1 MEIFKMISD
10 YDGLEIAAAH
20 RPVENPRAV
29 LQIVHGM
36 AEHKERYFPFMEYLA
51 ERGIA
56 SFINDHRGH
65 GGSVKDPKDL
75 GYFGDNG
82 ADALLSDMNQ
92 LTRRARDEYPVSKLF
107 MLSHSMGSLAARAY
121 IQKYGSDIEGL
132 MVSGN
137 PGYSP
142 AAPMGIKI
150 ARRAQERR
158 GDHARCRIL
167 TAGILGPFMLHA
179 PSRKTVNA
187 WISTDMDVVCEYD
200 REALC
205 GFEFYANGYEALL
218 TLMVRAN
225 DPNAPAPNRGMPV
238 KFFSGGDDA
247 CMGGEKKLRAAAQ
260 LLRNAGYVNVD
271 VKLYPGMRHEIL
283 NERGRERVYA
293 DMAATIDE
301 WLC

>member
-1 MEIFKMISD
+1 MDIFTMESE
-10 YDGLEIAAAH
+10 YDGLNIAAAH
-20 RPVENPRAV
+20 RPVKNPRAV

-51 ERGIA
+51 GRGVA

-65 GGSVKDPKDL
+65 GGSVKAAGDL
-75 GYFGDNG
+75 GYFGKNG

-92 LTRRARDEYPVSKLF
+92 LTRLARRAYPGAKLF

-121 IQKYGSDIEGL
+121 IQEYGQDIDGL
-132 MVSGN
+132 LVSGN

-142 AAPMGIKI
+142 VAPMGVKM
-150 ARRAQERR
+150 ARRAQKRR
-158 GDHARCRIL
+158 GDHARCRLL
-167 TAGILGPFMLHA
+167 TAGILGPFVMHA
-179 PSRKTVNA
+179 RSLKSVNA
-187 WISTDMDVVCEYD
+187 WISSDGGTVSEYD
-200 REALC
+200 LDPLC

-225 DPNAPAPNRGMPV
+225 APGAPAPNKRMPV
-238 KFFSGGDDA
+238 KFFSGDDDA

-260 LLRNAGYVNVD
+260 LLMDAGYKNVD
-271 VKLYPGMRHEIL
+271 VKLYQGMRHEIL
-283 NERGRERVYA
+283 NERGREMVYA
-293 DMAATIDE
+293 DMADTIDA